1 MLSVLK
7 RIGIVGLIAFV
18 FLFGVVTTVYLS
30 LRSPAVTVPEIIG
43 KDRSVAENDLREA
56 GLNFRVR
63 ASRPSR
69 QVKPDT
75 VMFQLPH
82 AGQVVKA
89 GQTVAVDIAR
99 VPKDGEAS
107 ENVAGLDNTN
117 AASENE
123 NQNANEAAAPAN
135 LNENKPKKNKN
146 TNTNGNTNGNKNAN
160 ANGNRNAN
168 ANRPNANANANANA
182 KPHVNANNAN
192 STSTGS
198 NSNSHKPQ
206 VENSN
211 LNRPNRNA
219 NRATPKPTPPERR

>member
-7 RIGIVGLIAFV
+7 KIGIVGLIAFV

-30 LRSPAVTVPEIIG
+30 LRSPAVTVPEIVG

-75 VMFQLPH
+75 IMFQLPP

-89 GQTVAVDIAR
+89 GQTVAVDISR

-117 AASENE
+117 AASDNE
-123 NQNANEAAAPAN
+123 NHNANESAAPAN

-146 TNTNGNTNGNKNAN
+146 TNGNKNSN

-168 ANRPNANANANANA
+168 ANRSGANANANAR
-182 KPHVNANNAN
+182 PHVNANNAN
-192 STSTGS
+192 STSTGA
-198 NSNSHKPQ
+198 NSNSHKPK

-211 LNRPNRNA
+211 VNRPNRNA